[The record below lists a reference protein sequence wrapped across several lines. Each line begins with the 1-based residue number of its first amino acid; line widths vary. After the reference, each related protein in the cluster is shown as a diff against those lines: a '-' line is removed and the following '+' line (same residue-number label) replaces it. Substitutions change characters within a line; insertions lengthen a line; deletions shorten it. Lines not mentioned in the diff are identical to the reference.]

1 MISSMASRQGRRLTL
16 AAPSSSRKFLQRRL
30 FSFDEFPTPQTTPP
44 PTMQNTAMATA
55 LFGFVGGVFFYSMNM
70 VGRSGPESDPLAQL
84 KAEAQ
89 EARQNKKGDQQ
100 ERMTKEEIDALESGM
115 TGGGGE
121 DGDGGKLRVAV
132 AAPADIAQLEE
143 EANLNI
149 FRQKQDGGEEPK
161 KKKGWWRFGF

>member
-1 MISSMASRQGRRLTL
+1 
-16 AAPSSSRKFLQRRL
+16 
-30 FSFDEFPTPQTTPP
+30 
-44 PTMQNTAMATA
+44 MQNTILATA
-55 LFGFVGGVFFYSMNM
+55 LFGFVGGVFLYSMNM

-100 ERMTKEEIDALESGM
+100 QRMTKEEIDALESGM

-143 EANLNI
+143 EANLKI
-149 FRQKQDGGEEPK
+149 FRQKQQDGGEEEPK
-161 KKKGWWRFGF
+161 KKKRWWRFGF